1 MQEEIQRKITINI
14 PISLYDKILQENGKN
29 LTDKIIS
36 ILTTYFKSNDL
47 IQVSENKIE
56 YDNNK
61 IGSYPHKIEMLEA
74 LNEQLKKQIEY
85 QDNEII
91 YLRDTNQKFQL
102 QVQSLINQRAIE
114 PPEKIKKN
122 NCWHFWKIND

>member
-56 YDNNK
+56 YDYTGV
-61 IGSYPHKIEMLEA
+61 IDLESITPK
-74 LNEQLKKQIEY
+74 LRLRGKYGLKKTGECAA
-85 QDNEII
+85 
-91 YLRDTNQKFQL
+91 LRSN
-102 QVQSLINQRAIE
+102 
-114 PPEKIKKN
+114 
-122 NCWHFWKIND
+122 